1 MEELL
6 LGLLGSQEN
15 QESGEKP
22 PEGEGSSNG
31 AGFDPRMM
39 MGMLD
44 LLGAITGEED
54 SDRLIAAL
62 RPFISRERAGSIDEA
77 LRVMKLVRAARAAM
91 KLWGSFGEEEKE

>member
-1 MEELL
+1 M
-6 LGLLGSQEN
+6 LGLLGKEA
-15 QESGEKP
+15 GEKAQ
-22 PEGEGSSNG
+22 EGEGSTDG

-62 RPFISRERAGSIDEA
+62 RPFVSRERAGSIDEA

-91 KLWGSFGEEEKE
+91 KLWGNTGEEEKE

>member
-1 MEELL
+1 MLS
-6 LGLLGSQEN
+6 LLGSQGN

-22 PEGEGSSNG
+22 PEGEGSSDG

-39 MGMLD
+39 MGMLE

-62 RPFISRERAGSIDEA
+62 RPFVSRERAGSIDEA

-91 KLWGSFGEEEKE
+91 KLWGREGEGEKG

>member
-6 LGLLGSQEN
+6 QGLFGKEA
-15 QESGEKP
+15 GEKVQ
-22 PEGEGSSNG
+22 EGEGSTDG

-62 RPFISRERAGSIDEA
+62 RPFVSRERAGSIDET

-91 KLWGSFGEEEKE
+91 TLWGSSGEGEKE